1 MCGERETYVREHKED
16 NGRKES
22 SLLPFSFQFKS
33 PAITQTCARHSPQR
47 NTKAG
52 LRRQEESYKY
62 RNNGDE
68 VEHNVYLTNSWADW
82 EPDTGRVCAMCHSRS
97 IAVPWHVEVVPRT
110 FRGWMGNL
118 ISREAVSVWVGLRE
132 KLLNWDT
139 QIKVVY
145 AQAIFCS
152 FQAFC
157 RSGIWSFNEVC
168 VSVSFSVFLLCDM
181 FVFLGTVHLSV

>member
-33 PAITQTCARHSPQR
+33 PAITQACARHSHQR

-118 ISREAVSVWVGLRE
+118 IGRQAVSVWVGLRE

-139 QIKVVY
+139 QIGVVY
-145 AQAIFCS
+145 AQAIFLL
-152 FQAFC
+152 
-157 RSGIWSFNEVC
+157 VP
-168 VSVSFSVFLLCDM
+168 SVLQVW
-181 FVFLGTVHLSV
+181 HLEF